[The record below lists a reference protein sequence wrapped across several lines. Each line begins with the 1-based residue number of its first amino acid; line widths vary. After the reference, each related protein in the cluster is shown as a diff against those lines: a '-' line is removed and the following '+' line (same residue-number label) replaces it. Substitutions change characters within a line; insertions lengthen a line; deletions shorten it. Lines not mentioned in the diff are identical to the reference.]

1 LHLEIIVAYVVTE
14 ACIGNKHTDC
24 VDVCPV
30 EAFREGPEMLFI
42 DPSACID
49 CNACI
54 TACPERAIYPES
66 SVPHLM
72 KDFIALNAEKSQIYP
87 VITESI
93 GHDVAASAMAS
104 FSGHFAVIG
113 SGPSGFYS
121 AEEILK
127 QMPLASVDMFE
138 RLPTPFGLVRY
149 GVAPDH
155 PRIKS
160 VSSSFDRIA
169 ENERFRFFGNV
180 ELGRDIQRTDLLDQ
194 YDGVVYATGGSK
206 SRALSIPGA
215 ELPNIFG
222 SSTFVGW
229 YNGHPDQ
236 NQLSVDLSSQTAVV
250 IGMGNVALDIARML
264 VLSTEQLEKTDVAD
278 EAFSTFKQSSVKEVV
293 LIARRGVAQ
302 AAFTPKELEQLMGLD
317 DVDLIVDP
325 NDLALDLQTIEQTEL
340 PEFSEVKQ
348 NINLLKQISQRQQG
362 HNFQQNKKRIRFMFC
377 HSPDYIDND
386 VSGCKTLHLTRNE
399 IIRDEDDRISIK
411 TTGEK
416 TLIDANLI
424 VHAIGYQGDAIENVA
439 FDEQRGVILNQQGR
453 VDVVNHSSQVKSD
466 GSALNPEYTAGW
478 IKRGASGVIGSN
490 KHCAQDT
497 INQLLTDL
505 VDANISSAK
514 VVRQDTEDLLVE
526 RNVEYISFSDWQLLD
541 QYEQEQGYLS
551 GRPRRKVTNIKRML
565 DIIRDARSDK
575 LVKEK
580 KRTNLPVK
588 THLRNCTLC
597 EAMCGIQIKYQ
608 GDKIISIAGDNEDP
622 HSGGHICPKGYS
634 LQDLHNDPDRL
645 KTPIQKVNGQWLP
658 ISWDDALDRVSKEIV
673 NIQSKYGDDAISGY
687 WGNPAS
693 HNFGILTAIGKFR
706 KALGSKNMHSGGS
719 LDQMPHQLMSYLM
732 FGHGQLFTIPDID
745 RTDYMLM
752 LGANPAASNGSL
764 MTAGDVLKRLERIE
778 ERGGKFILVDPRRT
792 ESARYASEHLFIK
805 PGTDPL
811 FIYGLIQYIIQKKLY
826 DPAHLT
832 PILDGFDQ
840 LLGMFEQFSLA
851 EISDVCGISEDN
863 IKRIATDFAAA
874 EGAICY
880 GRMGL
885 STQNFSALNH
895 WLVNVLNIIT
905 GNLDRKGG
913 MMFTKPA
920 VSTGIQASTAGSFA
934 QFHSRVRGLP
944 EFSRELP
951 TAILAEE
958 MLTPGE
964 GQVKGFICTAGN
976 PVLSVPNGRQLDEA
990 LENLDFMVSIDFY
1003 LNETSR
1009 HADII
1014 LPPTGPLEHE
1024 HYDLVFN
1031 LLAVRNVAKYSEAL
1045 FEHAENERSDFD
1057 IMTGLMQRINQLKR
1071 GIVDTGKQPK
1081 TTTEQILDYS
1091 LRNGPYG
1098 KYFTSYESGKE
1109 INHDYG
1115 LSLDVLKQYPHGLDL
1130 GPLQPCLPE
1139 YLFTKDKLIHLLPDP
1154 ILDDFQKMKAHFSS
1168 KTHKSLM
1175 MISRR
1180 DLRTNNSWMHNS
1192 QRLIKGK
1199 DRCALFIHPEDA
1211 KEKGVADRDQAILK
1225 SRVGELKV
1233 NVLITDDV
1241 MRGVVCL
1248 PHGWGHDRE
1257 GIALRVAQTNP
1268 GVSMNDLTD
1277 DQRVDSMSG
1286 NAIFNGVP
1294 VEIIPYCPSKDE

>member
-1 LHLEIIVAYVVTE
+1 MAYVVTQT
-14 ACIGNKHTDC
+14 CIGNKHTDC

-30 EAFREGPEMLFI
+30 DAFREGPEMLYI
-42 DPSACID
+42 DPNVCID

-54 TACPERAIYPES
+54 TACPERAIYSKS
-66 SVPHLM
+66 SVPIIM
-72 KDFIALNAEKSQIYP
+72 QDFIALNAEKSQIYP

-93 GHDVAASAMAS
+93 GHDVAASPMAS

-113 SGPSGFYS
+113 SGPSGFYT

-127 QMPLASVDMFE
+127 QMPLAKVDMFE

-180 ELGRDIQRTDLLDQ
+180 ELGRDIQRTDLLEQ

-236 NQLSVDLSSQTAVV
+236 TKLSVDLSSQTAVV

-264 VLSTEQLEKTDVAD
+264 VLSPEQLKKTDVAD
-278 EAFSTFKQSSVKEVV
+278 EALNAFKESSVKEVI
-293 LIARRGVAQ
+293 LIARRGIAQ

-317 DVDLIVDP
+317 NVDLIIDP
-325 NDLALDLQTIEQTEL
+325 NDLTLDLQTMEQTEL

-348 NINLLKQISQRQQG
+348 NINLLKQISQRQHG
-362 HNFQQNKKRIRFMFC
+362 HNVRQNKKRIRFMFC
-377 HSPDYIDND
+377 YSPDCIDND
-386 VSGCKTLHLTRNE
+386 AYGCKTLHLTRNE
-399 IIRDEDDRISIK
+399 IIRDEDGHISIK
-411 TTGEK
+411 ATREK
-416 TLIDANLI
+416 SLINANLI
-424 VHAIGYQGDAIENVA
+424 IHAIGYQGDAIENVA

-453 VDVVNHSSQVKSD
+453 VDTVNQRSKDKSE
-466 GSALNPEYTAGW
+466 GNALNKEYTAGW

-497 INQLLTDL
+497 VNQLITDF

-541 QYEQEQGYLS
+541 QYEQDQGQLV

-565 DIIRDARSDK
+565 DIIRDARSEK
-575 LVKEK
+575 LAKEQQ
-580 KRTNLPVK
+580 RTNLPVK

-608 GDKIISIAGDNEDP
+608 GDKILSIAGDEEDP

-645 KTPIQKVNGQWLP
+645 KTPMQKVNGQWLP
-658 ISWDDALDRVSKEIV
+658 ISWDDALDRVSTEIV
-673 NIQSKYGDDAISGY
+673 NIQRKYGDDAISSY
-687 WGNPAS
+687 TGNPAS
-693 HNFGILTAIGKFR
+693 HSFGILMAIGKFR

-764 MTAGDVLKRLERIE
+764 MTAGDVLKRLESIE
-778 ERGGKFILVDPRRT
+778 KRGGKFILVDPRKT

-805 PGTDPL
+805 PGTDAL
-811 FIYGLIQYIIQKKLY
+811 FIYGLIQYIIQQKLY
-826 DPAHLT
+826 EPAHLT
-832 PILDGFDQ
+832 SMLDGFDQ
-840 LLGMFEQFSLA
+840 LLGMFSQFTLT

-895 WLVNVLNIIT
+895 WLVNILNIIT

-920 VSTGIQASTAGSFA
+920 VDTGVQASTAGSFA
-934 QFHSRVRGLP
+934 KFHSRVRGLP

-951 TAILAEE
+951 TSILAEE

-990 LENLDFMVSIDFY
+990 LNNLDFMVSVDFY

-1031 LLAVRNVAKYSEAL
+1031 LLAVRNVAKYSDAL
-1045 FEHAENERSDFD
+1045 FEHSDETRSDFD
-1057 IMTGLMQRINQLKR
+1057 IMVGITQRINALKL
-1071 GIVDTGKQPK
+1071 GIVDTRKKPK
-1081 TTTEQILDYS
+1081 MTTEQILDYA

-1098 KYFTSYESGKE
+1098 KSFTSHESGKE
-1109 INHDYG
+1109 VSHDYG
-1115 LSLDVLKQYPHGLDL
+1115 LSIDVLKQYPHGLDL
-1130 GPLQPCLPE
+1130 GPLQPCLPDH
-1139 YLFTKDKLIHLLPDP
+1139 LFTQDKLIHLLPEP
-1154 ILDDFQKMKAHFSS
+1154 ILADFQQMKAHFSA
-1168 KTHKSLM
+1168 KKNNSLM

-1180 DLRTNNSWMHNS
+1180 DLRTNNSWLHNS

-1199 DRCALFIHPEDA
+1199 DRCALFIHPADA
-1211 KEKGVADRDQAILK
+1211 KEKGILDKSKALLK
-1225 SRVGELKV
+1225 SRVGELTV
-1233 NVLITDDV
+1233 DVVITEDV
-1241 MRGVVCL
+1241 MQGVVCL

-1268 GVSMNDLTD
+1268 GVSINDLTD

-1294 VEIIPYCPSKDE
+1294 VEIAPC

>member
-1 LHLEIIVAYVVTE
+1 MAYVVTQT
-14 ACIGNKHTDC
+14 CIGNKHTDC

-30 EAFREGPEMLFI
+30 DAFREGPEMLYI
-42 DPSACID
+42 DPSVCID

-54 TACPERAIYPES
+54 TACPERAIYSES
-66 SVPHLM
+66 SVPIFM
-72 KDFIALNAEKSQIYP
+72 QDFIALNAEKSQIYP

-93 GHDVAASAMAS
+93 GHDVAASPMAS

-113 SGPSGFYS
+113 SGPSGFYT
-121 AEEILK
+121 AEEVLK
-127 QMPLASVDMFE
+127 QMPLAKVDMFE

-160 VSSSFDRIA
+160 VTSSFERIA
-169 ENERFRFFGNV
+169 ENDRFRFFGNV
-180 ELGRDIQRTDLLDQ
+180 ELGRDIQRTDLLEQ

-236 NQLSVDLSSQTAVV
+236 SKLSVDLSSQTAVV

-264 VLSTEQLEKTDVAD
+264 VLSPEQLEKTDVAD
-278 EAFSTFKQSSVKEVV
+278 EALSAFKQSLVQEVI
-293 LIARRGVAQ
+293 LIARRGIAQ

-317 DVDLIVDP
+317 DVDLIIDP
-325 NDLALDLQTIEQTEL
+325 NDLALELQTIEQTEL
-340 PEFSEVKQ
+340 PDFSEVKQ
-348 NINLLKQISQRQQG
+348 NFNLLKEISQRQQAD
-362 HNFQQNKKRIRFMFC
+362 NIQENKKRIRFMFC

-386 VSGCKTLHLTRNE
+386 INGHKTLYLTRNE
-399 IIRDEDDRISIK
+399 IIRDDAGHISIK
-411 TTGEK
+411 TTREK
-416 TLIDANLI
+416 SLIHANLI

-453 VDVVNHSSQVKSD
+453 VDIVNHSSKDKSE
-466 GSALNPEYTAGW
+466 GSVLNQEYAAGW
-478 IKRGASGVIGSN
+478 IKRGANGVIGSN
-490 KHCAQDT
+490 KHCAHDT
-497 INQLLTDL
+497 VNQLITDL
-505 VDANISSAK
+505 VNANTSTTKLIS
-514 VVRQDTEDLLVE
+514 QDMTDLLDK

-541 QYEQEQGYLS
+541 QHEQVQGDLV
-551 GRPRRKVTNIKRML
+551 GRPRRKVTNIKAML
-565 DIIRDARSDK
+565 HIIRDARVAN
-575 LVKEK
+575 LAKEQE
-580 KRTNLPVK
+580 RTNLPVK

-597 EAMCGIQIKYQ
+597 EAMCGVQIKYQ
-608 GDKIISIAGDNEDP
+608 GDEILSIAGDKDDP

-645 KTPIQKVNGQWLP
+645 KTPMQKVDGQWLP
-658 ISWDDALDRVSKEIV
+658 ISWDDALDRVSNEIV
-673 NIQSKYGDDAISGY
+673 NIQSKYGNDAISGY
-687 WGNPAS
+687 IGNPAS
-693 HNFGILTAIGKFR
+693 HSFGILMAVGKFR

-764 MTAGDVLKRLERIE
+764 MTAGDVLKRLESIK
-778 ERGGKFILVDPRRT
+778 ERGGKFVLVDPRRT

-811 FIYGLIQYIIQKKLY
+811 FIYGLIQYIIQQKLY
-826 DPAHLT
+826 EPAHLS
-832 PILDGFDQ
+832 PMLDGFDQ
-840 LLGMFEQFSLA
+840 LLGMFDQFSLA
-851 EISDVCGISEDN
+851 EISAVCGISEDN

-895 WLVNVLNIIT
+895 WLVNILNIIT

-920 VSTGIQASTAGSFA
+920 VDTGIQASTAGSFA
-934 QFHSRVRGLP
+934 KYHSRVRGLP

-1045 FEHAENERSDFD
+1045 FEHDDKTRSDFD
-1057 IMTGLMQRINQLKR
+1057 IMLGLTQRINQLKH
-1071 GIVDTGKQPK
+1071 GITNTKKQPEM
-1081 TTTEQILDYS
+1081 TTEQILDYS

-1098 KYFTSYESGKE
+1098 KSFTSYESGKE
-1109 INHDYG
+1109 ISHDYG

-1130 GPLQPCLPE
+1130 GPLKPCLPNH
-1139 YLFTKDKLIHLLPDP
+1139 LFTKDKLIHLLPDP
-1154 ILDDFQKMKAHFSS
+1154 ILDDLQKMKAQFSS
-1168 KTHKSLM
+1168 KTATSLM

-1199 DRCALFIHPEDA
+1199 DRCALLIHPEDA
-1211 KEKGVADRDQAILK
+1211 KEKGVVDRGQAYLK

-1233 NVLITDDV
+1233 DVLITEDV

-1294 VEIIPYCPSKDE
+1294 VEIAPC